1 MFFSL
6 GGVVV
11 PIESALDFSQT
22 YEPLGG
28 VARLR
33 MMSGALVQ
41 QVGWRKLRTTL
52 SGAGWWPSGLEGLDY
67 DSALTLLCAAPR
79 AILSASNV
87 IALPAARRTDAGF
100 APIGHAVVPGAS
112 VGVSGGDLVPT
123 AVSIADNLATLTP
136 VTGAI
141 GYQITYWPQITVF
154 VTSRA
159 TQADLPGAAHRWSL
173 TAEEI

>member
-1 MFFSL
+1 MWFEL
-6 GGVVV
+6 GGVRV
-11 PIESALDFSQT
+11 PIESVIDFEQGYESIGGTALLRYMSGGAVLQT
-22 YEPLGG
+22 YW
-28 VARLR
+28 
-33 MMSGALVQ
+33 Q
-41 QVGWRKLRTTL
+41 KLRTTL
-52 SGAGWWPSGLEGLDY
+52 SGAGWWPPGLDGLNY
-67 DSALTLLCAAPR
+67 AAPLLLKCAGPHSIR
-79 AILSASNV
+79 TDAAA

-141 GYQITYWPQITVF
+141 GYHITYWPQLTVF
-154 VTSRA
+154 ATPPA

-173 TAEEI
+173 TAEEV